1 MTPDEYER
9 RPEVKAALDLIR
21 GHRRLLA
28 GRGSWATFKLH
39 LMEILGVPHERF
51 TEWDVPTELIYAQ
64 KRVGAVGERGW
75 TKKDAFAQVV
85 VPAIKAG
92 RLRLE

>member
-1 MTPDEYER
+1 MTPDQYGR
-9 RPEVKAALDLIR
+9 RPEVKAALALVRD
-21 GHRRLLA
+21 HRQILA
-28 GRGSWATFKLH
+28 RGSWATFKSR
-39 LMEILGVPHERF
+39 LMEILGVPHDRF

-64 KRVGAVGERGW
+64 KRIGAIGERGW

-85 VPAIKAG
+85 APAIKAG